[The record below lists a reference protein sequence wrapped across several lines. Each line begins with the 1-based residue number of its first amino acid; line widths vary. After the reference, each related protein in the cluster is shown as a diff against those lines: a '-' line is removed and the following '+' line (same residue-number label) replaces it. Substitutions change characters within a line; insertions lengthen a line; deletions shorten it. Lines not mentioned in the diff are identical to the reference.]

1 MRGNR
6 IFDPENVVF
15 RNLARLTDII
25 GLSLVWLIFSLP
37 VVTVGPASAALYH
50 AVRRCVVEREYG
62 TYTIFWRSFRQNL
75 KTGLAATVLVLI
87 AAGILGI
94 GRQVMLTAAS
104 QLGGYAVVLY
114 YAYLVLLTV
123 PGGILC
129 WMFPLLSRFTFRPGG
144 LMATGLRITMGYLPY
159 TLVIV
164 LIGLAAALAAWALVV
179 LALVLPCVTALAWS
193 LVMERVFR
201 KYMPAEPDTPE
212 TPEDPELPEE

>member
-1 MRGNR
+1 MLGERGGMSFGLHIQSGER
-6 IFDPENVVF
+6 ILEHDFQIRGHPAAECVVADLLHSPGDRGEQASWRRFLRTF
-15 RNLARLTDII
+15 RQE
-25 GLSLVWLIFSLP
+25 LVTATI
-37 VVTVGPASAALYH
+37 VTVIWGAALLGMVWILRVLW
-50 AVRRCVVEREYG
+50 AG
-62 TYTIFWRSFRQNL
+62 
-75 KTGLAATVLVLI
+75 GLADIGGARM
-87 AAGILGI
+87 AA
-94 GRQVMLTAAS
+94 AA
-104 QLGGYAVVLY
+104 YF
-114 YAYLVLLTV
+114 VLLLIPVGTF
-123 PGGILC
+123 C

>member
-1 MRGNR
+1 MAS
-6 IFDPENVVF
+6 IFNPENAF
-15 RNLARLTDII
+15 WSMISKFADILL
-25 GLSLVWLIFSLP
+25 LSALWLICSIPL
-37 VVTVGPASAALYH
+37 VTLGAATAALYDA
-50 AVRRCVVEREYG
+50 AVKCVRGGEQASWRRFLR
-62 TYTIFWRSFRQNL
+62 TFRQEL
-75 KTGLAATVLVLI
+75 VTATIVTVIWGAALLGMVWILRVLWAGGLADIGGARM
-87 AAGILGI
+87 AA
-94 GRQVMLTAAS
+94 AA
-104 QLGGYAVVLY
+104 YF
-114 YAYLVLLTV
+114 VLLLIPVGTF
-123 PGGILC
+123 C

-212 TPEDPELPEE
+212 TPEDPELPED

>member
-1 MRGNR
+1 MRRNR
-6 IFDPENVVF
+6 IFDPDNVVF
-15 RNLARLTDII
+15 RNLARLTDVV

-129 WMFPLLSRFTFRPGG
+129 WMFPLLSRYQVNLVELLGRSAYVAVRF
-144 LMATGLRITMGYLPY
+144 LPS
-159 TLVIV
+159 TIILVLLLLEVIQSCIAV
-164 LIGLAAALAAWALVV
+164 FPLVLAAPAVECLLA
-179 LALVLPCVTALAWS
+179 S
-193 LVMERVFR
+193 LFIERAFR
-201 KYMPAEPDTPE
+201 RLTPSQ
-212 TPEDPELPEE
+212 EEGSGDAP